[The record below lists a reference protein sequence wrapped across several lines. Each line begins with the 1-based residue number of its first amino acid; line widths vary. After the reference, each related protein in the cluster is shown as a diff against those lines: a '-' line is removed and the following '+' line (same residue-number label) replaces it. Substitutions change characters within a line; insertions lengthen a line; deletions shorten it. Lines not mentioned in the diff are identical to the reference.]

1 MPAKNVVVLTSDEM
15 RGDCPGFMG
24 NPDCRTPNL
33 DALAQ
38 RGVVFD
44 RHFTVHGKCV
54 PSRIAMMT
62 GRYCHT
68 DGFRTIHQHLPP
80 GDPNLMGFLRAQ
92 GYETAVFGHN
102 HVWED
107 LFFGEE
113 KDKPRS
119 DGAADYHSFVGP
131 FHDLAFLED
140 EAPAPTAPVTAEV
153 LNDREGAGGR
163 IEGTMGGFKDLNR
176 ARQAVKYLTEVR
188 DRSKPFYLH
197 VNMGSP
203 HPAYRVEEPFYSM
216 YDRATLTKWPHELP
230 KNAPLPM
237 QRMREVRTGLEV
249 DPQLLVETQA
259 VYYGMIT
266 RVDRDLGMVL
276 ECLETQGLLEN
287 SIVLFTTDHGDFAG
301 QYGLVEKW
309 DTCMDDCIMHVPFI
323 LWHPDL
329 PHGARVASL
338 SEHVDIPRTVLELLG
353 MEPDWGVQGESMLP
367 LLRGERCKA
376 AVFGDGGH
384 EEEMWGRFSMGQ
396 RPRRDGKQRPLSGK
410 QITYRDYPET
420 MARTKMVRTYTH
432 KLVMRLTGGNELY
445 DLEADP
451 WELDNRWDDPALNAV
466 KLELMQKLVEWSL
479 RTDTDR
485 PYQPN
490 VAA

>member
-24 NPDCRTPNL
+24 NPDCKTPNL

-38 RGVVFD
+38 RGVVFN

-68 DGFRTIHQHLPP
+68 DGFRTIYQHLPP
-80 GDPNLMGFLRAQ
+80 GDPNLMSFLRKQ

-107 LFFGEE
+107 LFCGEE

-119 DGAADYHSFVGP
+119 EGAADYHSFVGP
-131 FHDLAFLED
+131 FHDLAFQED
-140 EAPAPTAPVTAEV
+140 DVPSPSEPVTAKV
-153 LNDREGAGGR
+153 LADREAKGGR
-163 IEGTMGGFKDLNR
+163 IEERMGGFKDLNR

-188 DRSKPFYLH
+188 DRGKPFYLH

-216 YDRATLTKWPHELP
+216 YDRDAMRKWPHELP
-230 KNAPLPM
+230 KNAPLPL

-249 DPQLLVETQA
+249 DSRTLTETQA

-266 RVDRDLGMVL
+266 RVDRDLGIVL
-276 ECLETQGLLEN
+276 GCLEEQGLLED

-309 DTCMDDCIMHVPFI
+309 DTCMADCIMHVPFI

-329 PHGARVASL
+329 PRGTRVDSL

-353 MEPDWGVQGESMLP
+353 MQPDWGVQGESLLP
-367 LLRGERCKA
+367 LLRGEKCKD

-384 EEEMWGRFSMGQ
+384 EEEMWGRFSIRQ
-396 RPRRDGKQRPLSGK
+396 RTQPDGTQRPLSGK
-410 QITYRDYPET
+410 QITYRDHPET

-451 WELDNRWDDPALNAV
+451 WELDNRWDDPALNSV
-466 KLELMQKLVEWSL
+466 ELDLMQKLVEWSL

-485 PYQPN
+485 PHQPN